1 MPHGLG
7 CGKRSALRPRP
18 PKRPRRRKQAAA
30 GGCARQPPPP
40 QRATARA
47 ASRWDYP
54 LRNAQR
60 TRAASGAR
68 RALRRACSG
77 KMGGYPGYINPRV
90 LAVFRHRAAVLG
102 GTPRTQGAD
111 YGRRALR
118 VNAGRP
124 VRAPGATAGSSS
136 RRCACWQHA
145 RRKALRFGGED
156 LFRCFCSI

>member
-1 MPHGLG
+1 MGLG
-7 CGKRSALRPRP
+7 AVNAAPCAHGGRTARIAVD
-18 PKRPRRRKQAAA
+18 KRPQEAACANPRRH
-30 GGCARQPPPP
+30 
-40 QRATARA
+40 
-47 ASRWDYP
+47 YVP
-54 LRNAQR
+54 LRAPYRVGTTHYAAQR

-118 VNAGRP
+118 MDAGRP

-145 RRKALRFGGED
+145 RRKALRFGPED